1 MGSWLRSSLI
11 VISSVGLMFIA
22 SCGNS
27 TQDTNKTTS
36 SETTAKTNEVHSSN
50 DGHNHSHTNGDGYSQ
65 GGQVIESGSY
75 HLELLPIVEKQGI
88 HLDFFLQKG
97 EEHKSVSNAKV
108 KAQIQLPNGEQKNLD
123 FSYDKAGKHY
133 AAFLPG
139 KATGEYKV
147 VIQTDINGKKVN
159 GRFSFKQ

>member
-1 MGSWLRSSLI
+1 MGLWLQSNVI
-11 VISSVGLMFIA
+11 VLSSVGLIFLA

-27 TQDTNKTTS
+27 TKETSQTTS
-36 SETTAKTNEVHSSN
+36 SETVTKTEKVDSSSHG
-50 DGHNHSHTNGDGYSQ
+50 DGHSQ
-65 GGQVIESGSY
+65 GGQIIESGLY

-88 HLDFFLQKG
+88 HLDFFLQQG

-147 VIQTDINGKKVN
+147 VIQTDINGKKIN

>member
-1 MGSWLRSSLI
+1 MGSWLQSSLI
-11 VISSVGLMFIA
+11 VISSVGLIFIA
-22 SCGNS
+22 SCGNTTKET
-27 TQDTNKTTS
+27 TQTTS
-36 SETTAKTNEVHSSN
+36 SETVTKTEKVDSSPH
-50 DGHNHSHTNGDGYSQ
+50 DHNHSQ

-88 HLDFFLQKG
+88 HLDFFLQQG

-123 FSYDKAGKHY
+123 FSYDQAGKHY

-147 VIQTDINGKKVN
+147 VIQTDINGEKVN